1 MFDGVIW
8 NKHYFKLVLLR
19 CLKICTWNIVISVC
33 YYFGYDNLTIISFF
47 QAQQQD
53 QWEVAFDPYHFI
65 KHLPPLTPEM
75 RSRHPALPL
84 KTRSSPGLTLVLDL
98 DETLVH
104 CSLQELEDATL
115 SFPVDFQNTTYQVQC
130 TFKKISNYRTSIN
143 DVRFLNSKS
152 DVIVRWKWMMSD
164 GYHGSSQD
172 IFRVVKLD
180 FNRFYRYLSM
190 NPFDVWF
197 KFFVYL
203 MKNRA
208 KKNEFDLQCNDLGQL
223 FFYLIIYGY
232 IRIPWNDICFVAKI
246 SKILS
251 FCLTG
256 YMLTNLTR
264 LRISL

>member
-1 MFDGVIW
+1 MTSDFWIE
-8 NKHYFKLVLLR
+8 
-19 CLKICTWNIVISVC
+19 
-33 YYFGYDNLTIISFF
+33 NLT
-47 QAQQQD
+47 
-53 QWEVAFDPYHFI
+53 
-65 KHLPPLTPEM
+65 
-75 RSRHPALPL
+75 
-84 KTRSSPGLTLVLDL
+84 
-98 DETLVH
+98 
-104 CSLQELEDATL
+104 SLLGE
-115 SFPVDFQNTTYQVQC
+115 N
-130 TFKKISNYRTSIN
+130 
-143 DVRFLNSKS
+143 
-152 DVIVRWKWMMSD
+152 KWCLM
-164 GYHGSSQD
+164 GTHGSSQY

-180 FNRFYRYLSM
+180 FNRFYRYLLAM
-190 NPFDVWF
+190 YPFDVWF